1 MGYWIYLHTL
11 LKLYFLIL
19 FIRKLA
25 VWPLFLCLLGL
36 NSELI
41 LNSGGEEQGINYWSP
56 TRQQQWIFKKLVG
69 IIRYV
74 LLSDQSLFN
83 NLNSRFYNKTIFYT
97 FNRIHRL
104 FTPWGQWSKY
114 AFLIINH
121 FCVFFFF
128 FEEGRPQGWIYIK
141 CQADHLETSEA
152 EGRSIGAL
160 LSG

>member
-1 MGYWIYLHTL
+1 MSKLESLLKSVMGYWIYLHTF

-19 FIRKLA
+19 FIRKLT

-41 LNSGGEEQGINYWSP
+41 LNSGGEEQAALIIDP
-56 TRQQQWIFKKLVG
+56 LHAQQQWIFKKLVG

-83 NLNSRFYNKTIFYT
+83 NLNSRFQNKTIFYT

-121 FCVFFFF
+121 FCVCFFVFFFW
-128 FEEGRPQGWIYIK
+128 GRK
-141 CQADHLETSEA
+141 A
-152 EGRSIGAL
+152 
-160 LSG
+160 SGMDLY